1 MKDIYW
7 ILGLIIALLM
17 AGALSLFASTDPDGL
32 EKVAEDMGF
41 LSREEGH
48 AVMGSQMPDYKVL
61 GISNSALA
69 SSLAGIL
76 GVIIVFGFCIL
87 IGKALRRAE

>member
-1 MKDIYW
+1 MKDSYW

-48 AVMGSQMPDYKVL
+48 AVRDS
-61 GISNSALA
+61 
-69 SSLAGIL
+69 SSLSGIL

-87 IGKALRRAE
+87 IGKALRRRNNGI